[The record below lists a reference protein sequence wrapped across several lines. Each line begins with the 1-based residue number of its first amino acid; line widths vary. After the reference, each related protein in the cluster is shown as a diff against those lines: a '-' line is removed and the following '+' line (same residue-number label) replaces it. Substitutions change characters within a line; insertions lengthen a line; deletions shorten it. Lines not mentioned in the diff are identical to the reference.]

1 MKKII
6 VEDMIDVA
14 QIMYDKVVSGCE
26 SACFV
31 GYYEDAAQLIK
42 ELLMMYDDTNVMQ
55 IKIEMVEWDGYEK
68 EYLVTLDDEMN
79 VWCEKAFNDYR
90 NDYFYIED
98 SCVLVADDCNSK
110 ILENIEADEVYEVSY
125 DLYDEHEC
133 DGDCEHCCYGSEPEY
148 SNDKKVDE
156 DKLEKDEELSTE
168 SKSEY
173 HNISKTKDGRIAG
186 FSTSWTNE
194 KDGETS
200 YSSFSYYGDNEATV
214 KRLAREFGI
223 NV

>member
-26 SACFV
+26 SVCFA

-98 SCVLVADDCNSK
+98 SCVLVADDCNSR

-133 DGDCEHCCYGSEPEY
+133 DGDCKHCCLGSESE
-148 SNDKKVDE
+148 DLDE
-156 DKLEKDEELSTE
+156 NCKEDEELSTE

-214 KRLAREFGI
+214 KRLAKEFGI
-223 NV
+223 NI